1 MSRKNSS
8 PSADA
13 PSASPRREKRKKRD
27 LLPRLFLFSVPSFV
41 YFVEEHERRA
51 AETGVVFGP
60 FSLATFECCVLLSAR
75 GSVRDCG
82 RRKKKRKKGETRKFC
97 IYKGRNSREK
107 SGRFK
112 GRKELSLWNQR
123 FKVEQK

>member
-82 RRKKKRKKGETRKFC
+82 RRKKKGKKEKRENFVYIREEIHGKNLGASKGE
-97 IYKGRNSREK
+97 RNYR
-107 SGRFK
+107 SGTNVSK
-112 GRKELSLWNQR
+112 
-123 FKVEQK
+123 